1 VTVSSRVRVAWNEP
15 GERLPT
21 FVLYEDEL
29 QALGPTDNDAGPVY
43 LRLVGVSVEL
53 CTLAGGGAT
62 VTVALPRR
70 LAGELGLLHLR
81 PGAAGE
87 PGGRT
92 AK

>member
-1 VTVSSRVRVAWNEP
+1 MSSGVRVAWNEP
-15 GERLPT
+15 AERLPT

-29 QALGPTDNDAGPVY
+29 EALGTPDSQAGPVY

-53 CTLAGGGAT
+53 CTLAEGGAM

-70 LAGELGLLHLR
+70 LAGELGLLRFR

-87 PGGRT
+87 AGRSSE
-92 AK
+92 K